1 MSSRRRRYAGPVLGL
16 LAAGALLAAPALTSS
31 AQAATTPK
39 YTVKIVSSAPGV
51 QLFGI
56 NGNGDVFGTAVQSG
70 AETTESF
77 LLKAGS
83 TAVQFLGTPG
93 DQKNTQSSSVALGI
107 NASDAV
113 VGYTLGSATMIDPE
127 DVPVEWANS
136 TSPTILASLNYTL
149 GARATGISDSG
160 EIVGFKENFNGQGD
174 KSFKVQ
180 GSTATELPVLP
191 NGGANADALGVSSN
205 GFIVGDADS
214 SAFGRQAVEWNSS
227 GAITALPLPANTFQ
241 SQAFAV
247 NSSGV
252 AVGDAV
258 LSTDGEAHPEMWANG
273 KVTELA
279 PGTITGFNA
288 VANAINNNGVIVGGS
303 GNGDGFVY
311 QNGTATDL
319 NALIAPTAGLTLG
332 AATGINAKGQ
342 IAGSATLNGQD
353 VGYILTPA
361 S

>member
-1 MSSRRRRYAGPVLGL
+1 MPSRRRRYAGPVLGL

-70 AETTESF
+70 AQTTESF

-107 NASDAV
+107 NISDAV

-174 KSFKVQ
+174 K
-180 GSTATELPVLP
+180 
-191 NGGANADALGVSSN
+191 
-205 GFIVGDADS
+205 
-214 SAFGRQAVEWNSS
+214 
-227 GAITALPLPANTFQ
+227 
-241 SQAFAV
+241 
-247 NSSGV
+247 
-252 AVGDAV
+252 
-258 LSTDGEAHPEMWANG
+258 
-273 KVTELA
+273 
-279 PGTITGFNA
+279 
-288 VANAINNNGVIVGGS
+288 
-303 GNGDGFVY
+303 
-311 QNGTATDL
+311 
-319 NALIAPTAGLTLG
+319 
-332 AATGINAKGQ
+332 
-342 IAGSATLNGQD
+342 
-353 VGYILTPA
+353 
-361 S
+361 

>member
-1 MSSRRRRYAGPVLGL
+1 M
-16 LAAGALLAAPALTSS
+16 
-31 AQAATTPK
+31 
-39 YTVKIVSSAPGV
+39 
-51 QLFGI
+51 
-56 NGNGDVFGTAVQSG
+56 
-70 AETTESF
+70 
-77 LLKAGS
+77 
-83 TAVQFLGTPG
+83 
-93 DQKNTQSSSVALGI
+93 
-107 NASDAV
+107 
-113 VGYTLGSATMIDPE
+113 
-127 DVPVEWANS
+127 
-136 TSPTILASLNYTL
+136 
-149 GARATGISDSG
+149 
-160 EIVGFKENFNGQGD
+160 
-174 KSFKVQ
+174 
-180 GSTATELPVLP
+180 LP

-342 IAGSATLNGQD
+342 IAAPPPSTARTSATSSPP
-353 VGYILTPA
+353 PA
-361 S
+361 SGRDRRTGPRADQPVRPRRVGPKVLLRRDIRPWQPVSGGARLTGEGRGR